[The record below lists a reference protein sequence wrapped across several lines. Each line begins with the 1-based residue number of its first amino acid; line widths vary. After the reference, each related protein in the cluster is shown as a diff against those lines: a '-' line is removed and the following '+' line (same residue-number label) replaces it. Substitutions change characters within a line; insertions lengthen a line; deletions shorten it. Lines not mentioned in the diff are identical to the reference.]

1 MAFYPRGTIPESLEV
16 GVFYQTVKERSGLKT
31 PREIDQYLAANA
43 GPRYPELSLLAYGK
57 FYSWAEF
64 VSKFGD
70 FNDEFQNCMIIFQKD
85 NYETDWTDFIKE
97 LARGPSNDND
107 DIDEIAELI
116 YEVMSE
122 VPSYDQIEVCVSRI
136 KDILLQKQA
145 DWISRI
151 EKITELVS

>member
-16 GVFYQTVKERSGLKT
+16 GVFYSTVKERSGLKS

-43 GPRYPELSLLAYGK
+43 GPRYPELSLLVYGK
-57 FYSWAEF
+57 WYSWAEF

-70 FNDEFQNCMIIFQKD
+70 FNDDFQHLMIIFRKD

-97 LARGPSNDND
+97 LARGPSTYNDQIN
-107 DIDEIAELI
+107 ELTDQL
-116 YEVMSE
+116 MSE
-122 VPSYDQIEVCVSRI
+122 VPSCDEIEVCVWKI
-136 KDILLQKQA
+136 KDILLQKQT
-145 DWISRI
+145 DWIERI